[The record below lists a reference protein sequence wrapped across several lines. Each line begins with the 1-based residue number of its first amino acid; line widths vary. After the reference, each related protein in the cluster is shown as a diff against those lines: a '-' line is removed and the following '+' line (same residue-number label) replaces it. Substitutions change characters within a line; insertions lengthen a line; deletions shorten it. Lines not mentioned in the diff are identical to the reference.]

1 MNILKLCILYV
12 LNLLKN
18 LYEKLHIINA
28 LNIIINNFFSFKQYS
43 LNDSDKIF
51 HSKHKFKRNILFFL
65 VFII

>member
-43 LNDSDKIF
+43 LNDSVKIF
-51 HSKHKFKRNILFFL
+51 HSKHKFKRNTLFFL